1 MTNTTREGIELLP
14 CRKCKSS
21 NIEFLGNGHSLG
33 WYGWC
38 ANCHNQGNVYGTK
51 EYAAEAWNKQQTA
64 QTKDERIAEL
74 EAAYQAAKTDEL
86 AFLENTIDEF
96 SGGVDLVRRLENR
109 LDELKGESR
118 G

>member
-1 MTNTTREGIELLP
+1 MTTDTTREGAGVPGLLEMSELLRARGVDV
-14 CRKCKSS
+14 C
-21 NIEFLGNGHSLG
+21 NWAEQ
-33 WYGWC
+33 
-38 ANCHNQGNVYGTK
+38 AV
-51 EYAAEAWNKQQTA
+51 AEAAWK
-64 QTKDERIAEL
+64 
-74 EAAYQAAKTDEL
+74 AAKADEL